1 MMKELNKK
9 ILSFIICI
17 LISFL
22 YLYLL
27 CSMSFDYLRKNNI
40 DTNFSIEEIID
51 IKDEEERIIFSNNH
65 VTSIINE
72 IVNGAKN
79 YIFFGDDNL
88 TSDDVLEKIDNS
100 LDLIIEETNINKE
113 KNIIR
118 TRVFNQVNGINEAL
132 TSIKKSQN
140 NNQFGIMEK
149 VFSQDIRK
157 IVLII
162 VSVLIFILLLLNS
175 STWIVNN
182 AKSMMVISSAYL
194 ISTYILCLISYFGIK
209 TTINFNVE
217 TEFFKSI
224 VYTLKDYNV
233 KISIILFLISF
244 ISSLVYFLLFRKKIS
259 VNNSQT
265 VS

>member
-1 MMKELNKK
+1 MKELNKK

-27 CSMSFDYLRKNNI
+27 CSMSIKYLRENNI
-40 DTNFSIEEIID
+40 DKKFNAEEIVD
-51 IKDEEERIIFSNNH
+51 IKDEKEKIIFNSSH
-65 VTSIINE
+65 VRFIINE
-72 IVNGAKN
+72 VVNGAKN
-79 YIFFGDDNL
+79 YIFFDDEIL
-88 TSDDVLEKIDNS
+88 TSSEVLEKVDNS
-100 LDLIIEETNINKE
+100 LDLIIEEISLNEE

-132 TSIKKSQN
+132 ISIKKSQN

-182 AKSMMVISSAYL
+182 AKGMMVISSAYL

-209 TTINFNVE
+209 ATVNFNVE

-233 KISIILFLISF
+233 KISIILFLIGF
-244 ISSLVYFLLFRKKIS
+244 ISSLVYFLFFRKKIS